1 MPAVGLYTGMKKRKK
16 KDFNKENWDGNE
28 EIIFKQWS

>member
-1 MPAVGLYTGMKKRKK
+1 MPAVGLYSGIKK
-16 KDFNKENWDGNE
+16 KKKNFNKDNWDGNE

>member
-1 MPAVGLYTGMKKRKK
+1 MPAVGLYSGIKK
-16 KDFNKENWDGNE
+16 KKNFNKENWDGNE